1 MSGLTV
7 VIGVS
12 ENPSRYAN
20 MAVRSLMRHGEPVVA
35 VGLKDGEFDGV
46 KIHGNKP
53 HFDDVDTITLYVGPR
68 NQPSWYDYIVSLRP
82 RRIILNPGTES
93 KELVDLC
100 TKHGIEVV
108 EACTLVM
115 LSVGNY

>member
-20 MAVRSLMRHGEPVVA
+20 MAVRSLMRHNLPVVA
-35 VGLKDGEFDGV
+35 VGLKAGEVDGV
-46 KIHGNKP
+46 KIYGGKP
-53 HFDDVDTITLYVGPR
+53 HFEDVDTITLYVGPR
-68 NQPSWYDYIVSLRP
+68 NQPAWYDYIISLRP
-82 RRIILNPGTES
+82 RRIILNPGTEDEALE
-93 KELVDLC
+93 ELC
-100 TKHGIEVV
+100 IKNGIQVV